1 MGALDG
7 KVVVV
12 TGGTRGIGRA
22 IAEAFA
28 GACAQVVVA
37 SRTAETVD
45 ETVQALTTAGYQ
57 AAGMAVDVG
66 DMAQVRA
73 LADFAVARFG
83 RLDIWVNNA
92 GIAGPYGPTMGF
104 PPETFL
110 RVVRTNILGVY
121 NGSHTAMRQF
131 LAQRSGKLI
140 NLLGHGYKE
149 PLPYQNAYGSSKAWV
164 RSFTKALAEE
174 NRGSGVG
181 VFAFNPGM
189 VLTELLTDVDV
200 IAGSEEKLAAFPTIL
215 RMWAKPPESVMEK
228 IVWLASGATDGRT
241 GLEVSLHST
250 GRVLGGAAR
259 EGLRKLTK
267 RPAPR
272 MELTLRTVEPVWD

>member
-1 MGALDG
+1 MGKLDG
-7 KVVVV
+7 KVAVV

-22 IAEAFA
+22 IAEALA
-28 GACAQVVVA
+28 GEGAAVVVA
-37 SRTAETVD
+37 SRMQQAVD
-45 ETVQALTTAGYQ
+45 ETVAEFKGQGRR

-73 LADFAVARFG
+73 LAELAVSEFG

-110 RVVRTNILGVY
+110 QVVRTNILGTY
-121 NGSHTAMRQF
+121 NGSHTAMRHF

-149 PLPYQNAYGSSKAWV
+149 PLPDQNAYGSSKAWV
-164 RSFTKALAEE
+164 RSFTRALAEE
-174 NRGSGVG
+174 NKESGVG

-189 VLTELLTDVDV
+189 VLTDLLTDIEV
-200 IAGSEEKLAAFPTIL
+200 IEGSEEKLKAFPTIL
-215 RMWAKPPESVMEK
+215 RMWAKPPESVQEK
-228 IVWLASGATDGRT
+228 IVWLASDATDGQT

-259 EGLRKLTK
+259 EGWRKLSK
-267 RPAPR
+267 QPGP
-272 MELTLRTVEPVWD
+272 EVKVDLHTVAPVWE